1 MESNK
6 TNSNRLEC
14 SIITK
19 PPSPKNFNE
28 FAKLNTDNIEG
39 NGRMQFIDN
48 KTTPVCS
55 IINCNSGKT
64 DNGVE
69 GKCPICYDSK
79 ELQEKFKCS
88 HLVCNDCF
96 KNHLKSEGIK
106 IVCGL
111 CRSSVNE
118 ECLDDEEKGIL
129 NERKSK
135 SEYNDFHQILRS
147 MFVNVNGI
155 DGVSGNG
162 QTNVP
167 SYVIEEVFRQVIFND
182 GRGQIEDVTVH
193 YREFTADRN

>member
-14 SIITK
+14 SIIAK

-55 IINCNSGKT
+55 IVNCNSGKT

-167 SYVIEEVFRQVIFND
+167 SYVIEEVFRQVIYND
-182 GRGQIEDVTVH
+182 GRGQIEDITVH
-193 YREFTADRN
+193 YQEFTADRN